1 MRGPG
6 DGGHESGPG
15 LFERWADDFGR
26 NLGGSIVD
34 VYDDF
39 DSRGHAFRPFV
50 VLGYKRNGWASAR
63 TDFGDKRAAY
73 GSMEAQAHAVVSH
86 GGRLLVIEMMRF
98 DGVGRWKTQES
109 AREWHWWFQ
118 GRLRWKELS
127 QLLPSKSSQG
137 TFRPIQAP
145 EAGAGKAGWY
155 ARLHL
160 PLVAQAGTG
169 TPMFCRLVEEQEQS
183 STPPSLPGLLSIVR
197 TPGSADIRPQDLGV
211 KLLVLGRGTPPQFRN
226 AA

>member
-34 VYDDF
+34 FYDDF

-73 GSMEAQAHAVVSH
+73 GSMEAQAHAVVSQ

-98 DGVGRWKTQES
+98 DGVGGWKTQES
-109 AREWHWWFQ
+109 AREWEWWFQ
-118 GRLRWKELS
+118 GRQIEMEGTLTIASFQVQSGHFPSHPSTRGRCRQGRMVRTTSPAVGGTGRHRHTHVLS
-127 QLLPSKSSQG
+127 SG
-137 TFRPIQAP
+137 GR
-145 EAGAGKAGWY
+145 AGAVFHPSIT
-155 ARLHL
+155 ARAVKH
-160 PLVAQAGTG
+160 
-169 TPMFCRLVEEQEQS
+169 
-183 STPPSLPGLLSIVR
+183 STYPWFS
-197 TPGSADIRPQDLGV
+197 
-211 KLLVLGRGTPPQFRN
+211 
-226 AA
+226 